1 MAAVNNSINQ
11 LYSNNQV
18 GICYYRLLQ
27 TLLVEQLIN
36 NVAADIIMIDY
47 LYRYII
53 LAGIK

>member
-18 GICYYRLLQ
+18 CICYYRLLQ
-27 TLLVEQLIN
+27 TLLVKQLIN
-36 NVAADIIMIDY
+36 NVAADILMIDY